1 MADSIAKFLN
11 WVSPDLPKND
21 DKQYIGV
28 GGFRMFVAISE
39 GTNFSASAP
48 DIVCEDLTTVQ
59 DSIIN
64 APKTFSLTGEVA
76 DIFIETTPET
86 EKVLNKA
93 TPYLPARTLSQIQK
107 IKEQA
112 GNIEN
117 VIDSAT
123 SFAKTAGD
131 IYDLVGDKSVLA
143 NTKSAVDAARGAFDD
158 LVGSDSLTSGI
169 ENLFDK
175 ISSSK
180 PPSVS
185 IKDEFFSFI
194 ERTYDSKSI
203 ISIENKSRAQQKVL
217 ITGFSYTET
226 NDGDTGDFTMTFKE
240 IRITDISLF
249 RDSQKLSDGEKAKVK
264 VNTTLQGQL
273 ESSIDK
279 GLSDGI
285 KVVQDKAVQ
294 VFSSIGL
301 DSAAGF
307 IGGL

>member
-1 MADSIAKFLN
+1 MADNITKFLN

-21 DKQYIGV
+21 DKQYIGI
-28 GGFRMFVAISE
+28 GGFKMFVAISE

-64 APKTFSLTGEVA
+64 APKTFTLTGEVA
-76 DIFIETTPET
+76 DLFIETKPSTGIEAIV

-107 IKEQA
+107 VQNQINE
-112 GNIEN
+112 IEN
-117 VIDSAT
+117 VIDSVD
-123 SFAKTAGD
+123 SFIKDAEDLYD
-131 IYDLVGDKSVLA
+131 IVG
-143 NTKSAVDAARGAFDD
+143 N
-158 LVGSDSLTSGI
+158 
-169 ENLFDK
+169 N
-175 ISSSK
+175 SSSA
-180 PPSVS
+180 S

-194 ERTYDSKSI
+194 ERIYDSKSI
-203 ISIENKSRAQQKVL
+203 ITIENKSRVQQKVL

-240 IRITDISLF
+240 IRIADISLF
-249 RDSQKLSDGEKAKVK
+249 RDSQKQTPSEEAKVK

-273 ESSIDK
+273 ESKIDK

-294 VFSSIGL
+294 VFNSIGL
-301 DSAAGF
+301 NSAADFVGD
-307 IGGL
+307 L